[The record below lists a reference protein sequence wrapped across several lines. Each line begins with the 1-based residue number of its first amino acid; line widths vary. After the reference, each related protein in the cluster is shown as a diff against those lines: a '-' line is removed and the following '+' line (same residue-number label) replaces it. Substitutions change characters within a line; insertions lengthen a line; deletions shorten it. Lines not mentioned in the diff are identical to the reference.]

1 MGDISKAGLLNRGVA
16 AMIDLIFAAALSA
29 LPSVGF
35 FASILYLLIKDGF
48 AGGQSIGKRLV
59 GLKTILLPEE
69 KAAGFRESILRNLP
83 LAASRLLWAFPIL
96 GWLAGG
102 LVILFEGL
110 LVVGS
115 HNGRRLGDE
124 LAKTQVVEG
133 S

>member
-59 GLKTILLPEE
+59 GLQTIFLPEQ
-69 KAAGFRESILRNLP
+69 KAASFRDSILRNLP
-83 LAASRLLWAFPIL
+83 LATGRLLWSFPLI

-115 HNGRRLGDE
+115 HNGRRLGDK

-133 S
+133 D

>member
-1 MGDISKAGLLNRGVA
+1 VGDISKAGLLNRSVA

-59 GLKTILLPEE
+59 GLKTVLLPEARE
-69 KAAGFRESILRNLP
+69 AGFRESILRNLP
-83 LAASRLLWAFPIL
+83 LAAGRLLWGFPLL

-102 LVILFEGL
+102 TVIMFEGL

-115 HNGRRLGDE
+115 HRGRRLGDE
-124 LAKTQVVEG
+124 LANTQVVEG